1 MAVSSTQI
9 RLSGLARKLVQD
21 GLLAQEIAEKAADQA
36 TKDKSSLVSHLVNN
50 KILDSYT
57 LANVASQEFGIPLF
71 DIAAMDMDLSAA
83 RLVEEK
89 LVRRHHA
96 LPLYKRGNRLFVAVS
111 DPTNLAALDEFKF
124 HVGAN
129 AEAILVEPDRALYP
143 APGRVSAA
151 TRSV

>member
-71 DIAAMDMDLSAA
+71 DIAAMDKANSVFQIAIFIIGLREYCNFICSAI
-83 RLVEEK
+83 
-89 LVRRHHA
+89 HQ
-96 LPLYKRGNRLFVAVS
+96 RGIKSEIVCIYR
-111 DPTNLAALDEFKF
+111 K
-124 HVGAN
+124 
-129 AEAILVEPDRALYP
+129 
-143 APGRVSAA
+143 
-151 TRSV
+151 